1 MLCGDLN
8 GKETQ
13 KREDVCIYQAGSLC
27 CAAETNKHRK
37 ATILKT
43 NKQTCKIKDVSAY
56 RVNKALYVKVSQ
68 SCLML
73 CNPTD
78 TLHGILQARILEWVA
93 IPQGIFLTHESNPS
107 LLHSRR
113 VLYQLSHQGK
123 SRISEWVTY
132 PFSSGS
138 SSPRD

>member
-8 GKETQ
+8 GKEIQ
-13 KREDVCIYQAGSLC
+13 KGEDVCIYRAGSLC

-73 CNPTD
+73 CNPID

-93 IPQGIFLTHESNPS
+93 FLFSRESSQPRNQTQ
-107 LLHSRR
+107 
-113 VLYQLSHQGK
+113 VSHIGGRFFT
-123 SRISEWVTY
+123 S
-132 PFSSGS
+132 
-138 SSPRD
+138 